1 MQTRSVP
8 IVISMRPVAH
18 TSQISLTAAHCAK
31 TLILASTSGNV
42 VLRHCAKLLLPGMV
56 ECLAKIAASVG
67 NDASDAQL
75 AMADEIF
82 KALAALFSSLS
93 EELRESHPITS

>member
-18 TSQISLTAAHCAK
+18 TSQISLTAAHCTK